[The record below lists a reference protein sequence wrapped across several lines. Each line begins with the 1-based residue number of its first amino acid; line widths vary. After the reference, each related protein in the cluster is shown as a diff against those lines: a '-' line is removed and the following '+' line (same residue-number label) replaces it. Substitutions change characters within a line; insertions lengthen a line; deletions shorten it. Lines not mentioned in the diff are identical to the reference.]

1 MKAGSDPMNI
11 TSPTLHATVLFTM
24 SVFATILMMSFVFK
38 VEVVARGQG
47 RVVPVSRVQVLQPE
61 HPGSITAIHVQ
72 NGQSVTKGEV
82 LIELDPTHAVSELG
96 AIRVEQERLRIEMA
110 RIDAM
115 AGALDLDHDLPDYV
129 EHALAFYKVP
139 PALSEHPFADEQRM
153 LLLAEVDDFR
163 ASMAQVEAR
172 EEAGRRSEDV
182 TRANI
187 ERINAVLELQ
197 DERLQASRQLL
208 QQGTTSRSTFLNVQ
222 QAFTE
227 LEREREVNQRELD
240 LKVSE
245 RAALDSERR
254 SIVADLRGSLLN
266 SRSRIDSRLATLF
279 EEERAARHLLDSAT
293 LKAPVSGIIDQL
305 KVFTVGG
312 VAEAGAELLRIV
324 PTDVRMEVEGTFSN
338 QDIGF
343 MEVGQRVNIRL
354 DSYPSERFGF
364 VPGKVAGIAADSTQI
379 REGQWGYVVRI
390 ASSQSFLEAGP
401 NRFPLR
407 PGMTATIDVTTD
419 ERRVITYFFA
429 PIVRT
434 IQDAVGE
441 R

>member
-1 MKAGSDPMNI
+1 MKIS
-11 TSPTLHATVLFTM
+11 SPTLHATVLFTM
-24 SVFATILMMSFVFK
+24 SVFATILVMSFVFK

-47 RVVPVSRVQVLQPE
+47 RVVPVGRVQVLQPE
-61 HPGSITAIHVQ
+61 HPGSIAAIHVR
-72 NGQSVTKGEV
+72 NGKSVSKGEV
-82 LIELDPTHAVSELG
+82 LIELDPTHAASELG

-115 AGALDLDHDLPDYV
+115 VGALGLDLDAPDYV
-129 EHALAFYKVP
+129 ENALTFYKVP
-139 PALSEHPFADEQRM
+139 SALSEHPFANEQRT
-153 LLLAEVDDFR
+153 LLLAEMDDFR
-163 ASMAQVEAR
+163 ASLAQVEAR
-172 EEAGRRSEDV
+172 EKAGRRAEAV
-182 TRANI
+182 TNANI
-187 ERINAVLELQ
+187 ERINAVIEIQ
-197 DERLQASRQLL
+197 AERLQASRLLL
-208 QQGTTSRSTFLNVQ
+208 QQGTTSRSAFLDVQ

-227 LEREREVNQRELD
+227 LERERDVNLRELE
-240 LKVSE
+240 LKVAE
-245 RAALDSERR
+245 RVALDSERR
-254 SIVADLRGSLLN
+254 RIVANLRGSLLD
-266 SRSRIDSRLATLF
+266 RKSRIDARMATLF
-279 EEERAARHLLDSAT
+279 EEERAARHLVNSAT
-293 LKAPVSGIIDQL
+293 LIAPVSGIIDQL

-343 MEVGQRVNIRL
+343 IEVGQHANIRL

-364 VPGKVAGIAADSTQI
+364 VRGEVAGIAADSTQI

-390 ASSQSFLEAGP
+390 ASRQPFLEVGP
-401 NRFPLR
+401 DRFPLR
-407 PGMTATIDVTTD
+407 PGMTATVDVTTD
-419 ERRVITYFFA
+419 ERRVISYFFA